1 MVGRNMII
9 MSVRE
14 LKRLK
19 LIQSAMDRKKDDAEE
34 RFEAAGTQRTPGKAV
49 SEDGAGERG

>member
-1 MVGRNMII
+1 MVGKDMIM

-14 LKRLK
+14 LKGLK
-19 LIQSAMDRKKDDAEE
+19 LIQSARLQEDDAEN
-34 RFEAAGTQRTPGKAV
+34 RFEAAGAQQTPGKAV